1 MRLDLVTRC
10 FAIGLDVSW
19 GELASGTPGGVGVVD
34 VVGFSGAEGELVSS
48 MVEEEVLATRSSGA
62 GEEEEG
68 EEGKPVSSK
77 VGGEVEV
84 VAT

>member
-1 MRLDLVTRC
+1 M
-10 FAIGLDVSW
+10 A
-19 GELASGTPGGVGVVD
+19 VVW
-34 VVGFSGAEGELVSS
+34 FSGAEEEHVSS
-48 MVEEEVLATRSSGA
+48 VVEEEVLGTTSSRV

>member
-1 MRLDLVTRC
+1 M
-10 FAIGLDVSW
+10 
-19 GELASGTPGGVGVVD
+19 VD
-34 VVGFSGAEGELVSS
+34 VIGFSGAEGELVSS